1 MIHASAAQTMG
12 LGVLADGRS
21 FCKPLIKTIGVVAP
35 NGSQAVLQKEHV
47 TLELVEI
54 LPRYSDVPLLFDIQS
69 ILGSAKLIPFTQL
82 FRKLVIGIGAGP
94 APIIVPTFGVS
105 VYFPYRADETM
116 FLKSLHR

>member
-1 MIHASAAQTMG
+1 MG
-12 LGVLADGRS
+12 LGVLVDGRS
-21 FCKPLIKTIGVVAP
+21 FYKPLIKTIGVVAP
-35 NGSQAVLQKEHV
+35 NDSQAVLQKEHV

-116 FLKSLHR
+116 FLKILHR